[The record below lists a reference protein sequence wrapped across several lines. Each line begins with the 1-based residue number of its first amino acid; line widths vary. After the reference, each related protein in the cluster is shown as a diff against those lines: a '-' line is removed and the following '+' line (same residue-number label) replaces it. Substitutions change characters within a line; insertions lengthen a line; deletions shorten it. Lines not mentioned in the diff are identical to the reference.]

1 MCVKQKISFNSDLTK
16 LGHGIYWVY
25 LWFWF
30 VFRLNTFKFGI
41 FSKRCFCIQDLS
53 FIFYFRD
60 FVKAFIQFKKPIVV
74 AINGPALGLGASILP
89 LCDIVWASE
98 KAWFQTPY
106 ATIRLTPAGC
116 SSYTFP
122 QILGVALVRFST
134 SYCWRTFVQFMLF
147 LLSLKCKPE
156 NNFLCT
162 VINGDVTHGKF
173 I

>member
-1 MCVKQKISFNSDLTK
+1 MAFYFV
-16 LGHGIYWVY
+16 H

-30 VFRLNTFKFGI
+30 VFRLSTLSLGIYLSVTSVFKI
-41 FSKRCFCIQDLS
+41 FLLF
-53 FIFYFRD
+53 FYFRD

-134 SYCWRTFVQFMLF
+134 SNCRRTFLKFMLF
-147 LLSLKCKPE
+147 FLPLKSKQLFLLIAMNANETCR
-156 NNFLCT
+156 
-162 VINGDVTHGKF
+162 KF
-173 I
+173 M